1 MRCRLLRAGPTASA
15 PRTCAENC
23 STRPPEMMQTGP
35 SRSSSVSRPAIS
47 GCIRDF
53 DGANVSSRSNATKR
67 TCFIH
72 FLICQGAV
80 RLVEILL
87 APQVDAVHDRG
98 GCPVAHRSGRSKGA
112 STHPD
117 QLCAQDR
124 AVDDVEN
131 SESPVRLAAL
141 VGGRAGIQDA
151 Q

>member
-1 MRCRLLRAGPTASA
+1 
-15 PRTCAENC
+15 
-23 STRPPEMMQTGP
+23 MMQTGTL
-35 SRSSSVSRPAIS
+35 RSSSVIRPAIS

-98 GCPVAHRSGRSKGA
+98 GCLVAHRSGRSNVGQLTWISSA
-112 STHPD
+112 RRIEPSTMSRT
-117 QLCAQDR
+117 A
-124 AVDDVEN
+124 
-131 SESPVRLAAL
+131 
-141 VGGRAGIQDA
+141 
-151 Q
+151 